1 MTISTYPDNDT
12 NFGLEVALGNVSG
25 YAKVNKFGKALDCD
39 SGIPTDVWDGAD
51 GTTSTDVW
59 VAPTQA
65 RTHLIASTSGNDA
78 GAGSGMQTMQ
88 VYGLADWD
96 SAETS
101 EVVSVG
107 DTTAA
112 YVIIHRIKGLTFG
125 ATGSNEGI
133 ITATA
138 TTDATITAAIQIGDG
153 QTLMVIYGVPSTQ
166 TLHMT
171 KVTSGILRSVTT
183 VTADL
188 TLLVK
193 ENADLATAGFIG
205 KEEYIMASGSPVT
218 QYYSPPKS
226 FTGPCIVKLQVTTG
240 SNNSQVTGAFDA
252 YIVDN

>member
-1 MTISTYPDNDT
+1 MSVSTYPDQKK

-25 YAKVNKFGKALDCD
+25 YSKVNKFGKATDCD

-51 GTTSTDVW
+51 GATSTDIW
-59 VAPTQA
+59 IAPTQA

-78 GAGSGMQTMQ
+78 AAGTGMQTMQ

-101 EVVSVG
+101 EIVSVG

-125 ATGSNEGI
+125 TTGSNEGI

-138 TTDATITAAIQIGDG
+138 TTDATITAAIQIGVG
-153 QTLMVIYGVPSTQ
+153 QTLMIIYGVPSTQ
-166 TLHMT
+166 TLQIK
-171 KVTSGILRSVTT
+171 KVSSGILRAVTA

-188 TLLVK
+188 TLFAK
-193 ENADLATAGFIG
+193 ENADQATAGFIV
-205 KEEYIMASGSPVT
+205 KEEYILTSSVPVEEA
-218 QYYSPPKS
+218 YDPPKS
-226 FTGPCIVKLQVTTG
+226 FTGPCIVKLQVITG
-240 SNNSQVTGAFDA
+240 SNNSQVTGSFDA
-252 YIVDN
+252 YVVDN